1 MTRGIFPAA
10 DKSLASIVPRDT
22 LHNVRKCQREIERLD
37 RGPSRWFNLLHHER
51 YRSPSGGGRSVHPRS
66 GRSAAWVHRF
76 VRTFSPIFQAVPNE
90 FLSRTQIR
98 KDSSDVVVKRSCQLV
113 LRVSNLLDDRII
125 LHHSVPRKALLA
137 CISWASQTRPNDTS

>member
-1 MTRGIFPAA
+1 MWSTPDFAI
-10 DKSLASIVPRDT
+10 KSEFAVKVLRVFDRSTWQDRDG
-22 LHNVRKCQREIERLD
+22 KIM
-37 RGPSRWFNLLHHER
+37 LLHSEYSWRTVDER
-51 YRSPSGGGRSVHPRS
+51 CRSPSGGGSSVHPRS

-76 VRTFSPIFQAVPNE
+76 VRTFPAIFQAVANE

-125 LHHSVPRKALLA
+125 LHRSVPRKALLA
-137 CISWASQTRPNDTS
+137 CISWASQIRPNDTS